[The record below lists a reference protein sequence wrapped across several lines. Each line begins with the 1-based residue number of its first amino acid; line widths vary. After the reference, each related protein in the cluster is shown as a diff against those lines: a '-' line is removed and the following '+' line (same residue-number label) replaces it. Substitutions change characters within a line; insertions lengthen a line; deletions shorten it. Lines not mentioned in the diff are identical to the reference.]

1 MAKQQINR
9 LKKFPEVPG
18 MDKELDLIVRQILDN
33 IIDPD
38 PALGELYT
46 NADAAIVLTMAVI
59 NTDYL
64 VTGYIKGKKNKVV
77 LSEDSI
83 RIIDPGIYKAHL
95 CTSFTHSINNT
106 QCHAHVTLNGVHQEN
121 VETERKIGTAGDF
134 GAMSC
139 NGYVE
144 VKASDVLQVKF
155 ASNKTGDLTINHIN
169 FNIEKKI

>member
-33 IIDPD
+33 ITDPD
-38 PALGELYT
+38 PAFGELYT

-64 VTGYIKGKKNKVV
+64 VTGYIKGKKNKTV
-77 LSEDSI
+77 LSADSI
-83 RIIDPGIYKAHL
+83 RVSEDGIYIVNL
-95 CTSFTHSINNT
+95 STSFTHATNNT
-106 QCHAHVTLNGVHQEN
+106 QCHAHVTVNGVHQEN

-139 NGYVE
+139 NGYVK
-144 VKASDVLQVKF
+144 VKASDILQVKF
-155 ASNKTGDLTINHIN
+155 ESDKTGDLTINHIN